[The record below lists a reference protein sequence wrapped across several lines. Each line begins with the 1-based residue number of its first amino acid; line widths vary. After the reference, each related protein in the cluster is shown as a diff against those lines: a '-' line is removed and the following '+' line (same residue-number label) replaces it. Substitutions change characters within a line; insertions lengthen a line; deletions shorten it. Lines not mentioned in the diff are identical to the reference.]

1 MENLKE
7 NQFFKIKM
15 KSPLLLI
22 AIILCTFYS
31 FSQINEIA
39 TSSNVFYISIIKSA
53 DYVFVFPKK
62 IVKNSK
68 RSIYV
73 QNTFFITHKD
83 SVVNIMNKK
92 PEEIRFSIFKPDC
105 YVSVYFANI
114 IYEQI
119 LPNVPDSI
127 KIKIKQKY
135 PKSLFH
141 VDYLGSNSI
150 EYKNYTT
157 TEIAE
162 STFLVIL
169 MPISLLN
176 EYTLKIRPRIHRFKD
191 EKYVEGLYV
200 KVLIPI

>member
-53 DYVFVFPKK
+53 DYVFVFPMN

-68 RSIYV
+68 KSNFSE
-73 QNTFFITHKD
+73 NTFFITHKD
-83 SVVNIMNKK
+83 SVENIMNKK
-92 PEEIRFSIFKPDC
+92 SDEIRFIIFKPDC
-105 YVSVYFANI
+105 YVSLYASDI
-114 IYEQI
+114 IYEKI
-119 LPNVPDSI
+119 LPIVPDSI
-127 KIKIKQKY
+127 KTKLRQKY
-135 PKSLFH
+135 THDHFH
-141 VDYLGSNSI
+141 IDYSGSNTI

-157 TEIAE
+157 TEITE